1 VTYYRGR
8 TRVEDDLDLEGLS
21 VSEARS
27 YVAQFISSLHT
38 TRSQLQEAEEELAAW
53 KKRTDLAA
61 GRGEM
66 ELARA
71 ALSRAEEA
79 HTQVAQLRRDARD
92 LEFKVDELKRRL
104 GKMIDKP
111 KLSTNADA
119 LLSQLESVV
128 GTNYETDRS
137 IAEAE
142 AELELEKLR
151 KRMAE
156 EQDKT

>member
-1 VTYYRGR
+1 M
-8 TRVEDDLDLEGLS
+8 EDDLDLEGLS
-21 VSEARS
+21 VADARD
-27 YVAQFISSLHT
+27 YVAQFISSLNT
-38 TRSQLQEAEEELAAW
+38 TRSQLAAAEEELAAW

-71 ALSRAEEA
+71 ALARAEEA
-79 HTQVAQLRRDARD
+79 HGRVSRLKKDAHS
-92 LEFKVDELKRRL
+92 LQFKVDELKKRL
-104 GKMIDKP
+104 AKMANRP
-111 KLSTNADA
+111 KLNTNADA

-128 GTNYETDRS
+128 GTTYETDRS
-137 IAEAE
+137 LAEAE

-156 EQDKT
+156 EREQP